1 MVNIDF
7 VQQIFSVGQSIVR
20 ADSMEGN
27 TMPEVARHVATA
39 VIFATALFA
48 SPVTLAEKTTLAVGV
63 YAGDAGR
70 LDPHVSN
77 TGQDKMLFNWMF
89 SGLVRIQPGRAS
101 PEFIEPDLAESWTSS
116 QKGTEWLFKLRR
128 GVQCHHGYGEL
139 SADDIVYSLNR
150 AANPAT
156 SSYSADYL
164 AFKSVQAVDRYTVR
178 ITLKQPI
185 PSLLGLVTNYNGG
198 YIVCKKAA
206 EEMGNGFATRPIGTG
221 PFQFAEY
228 QPQRFVRLAANDT
241 YFRGKPKL
249 REIVFRFL
257 PSASS
262 RDLAFQSGEIDVN
275 AGVRT
280 SDWVER
286 MRKLPGTKVAI
297 VEPAQ
302 VYNLY
307 LNTTVK
313 PLDDLRV
320 RQAIAAGIDPSVIVK
335 LSGEVSKKA
344 RSVIP
349 SDNVGFLADAPLI
362 PYDPQRAKA
371 LLAEAGFMDGLTIR
385 IGVTTSGTLRPQ
397 MEVIQA
403 QLRKVGINLD
413 IEAIEH
419 STWMSQLREDR
430 WPMIGY
436 SAARF
441 PIADVYLTQFFHSDS
456 TVGTP
461 TAVTNFSHCKAADRE
476 IEQAR
481 SEQDPE
487 KQKALWREAQR
498 KIIAAVC
505 AVPIEENFLTW
516 AYKSNLILGY
526 EFKGSLNLSPPVTEL
541 THFSN

>member
-1 MVNIDF
+1 MSRF
-7 VQQIFSVGQSIVR
+7 
-20 ADSMEGN
+20 AL
-27 TMPEVARHVATA
+27 HVAAAAIMA
-39 VIFATALFA
+39 VAAGA
-48 SPVTLAEKTTLAVGV
+48 PSETLAQKTTLAVGV

-116 QKGTEWLFKLRR
+116 QQGTEWVFKLRQ
-128 GVQCHHGYGEL
+128 GAQCHHGYGEL
-139 SADDIVYSLNR
+139 TAEDIVFSLNR

-156 SSYSADYL
+156 SSFSADYQ
-164 AFKSVQAVDRYTVR
+164 AFKSIEAVDKHTVK

-198 YIVCKKAA
+198 YIVCKKAV
-206 EEMGNGFATRPIGTG
+206 EELGNGFSTRPIGTG

-228 QPQRFVRLAANDT
+228 QPQRFVRLTANEA

-249 REIVFRFL
+249 KDIVFRFL

-286 MRKLPGTKVAI
+286 MRKLPNTTVAI

-313 PLDDLRV
+313 PLDDIRV
-320 RQAIAAGIDPSVIVK
+320 RQAIASGIDPSVVVK
-335 LSGEVSKKA
+335 MSGEVSKKA

-349 SDNVGFLADAPLI
+349 SDNVGFLADAKLL
-362 PYDPQRAKA
+362 PYDPEKARA
-371 LLAEAGFMDGLTIR
+371 LLAEAGYKDGLTIR

-413 IEAIEH
+413 IQAVEH

-430 WPMIGY
+430 WPIIGY

-461 TAVTNFSHCKAADRE
+461 TAVTNFSHCNVADRE
-476 IEQAR
+476 IEEAR

-516 AYKSNLILGY
+516 AYKSNLALGY

>member
-1 MVNIDF
+1 MTKRSFQMAAVAI
-7 VQQIFSVGQSIVR
+7 IAAAVGLSPQ
-20 ADSMEGN
+20 
-27 TMPEVARHVATA
+27 
-39 VIFATALFA
+39 ALA
-48 SPVTLAEKTTLAVGV
+48 QKTSLAVGV

-89 SGLVRIQPGRAS
+89 SGLVRIQPGRSS
-101 PEFIEPDLAESWTSS
+101 PEFIEPDLAESWTSA
-116 QKGTEWLFKLRR
+116 QQGTEWVFNLRK

-139 SADDIVYSLNR
+139 SAEDIVFSLSR
-150 AANPAT
+150 AANPAI
-156 SSYSADYL
+156 SSFSADYQ
-164 AFKSVQAVDRYTVR
+164 AFKSIEAVDRYTVK
-178 ITLKQPI
+178 ITLKQAI

-198 YIVCKKAA
+198 YIVCKKAV
-206 EEMGNGFATRPIGTG
+206 EELGSGFATRPIGTG
-221 PFQFAEY
+221 PFMFAEY
-228 QPQRFVRLAANDT
+228 QPQRFVRLTANET
-241 YFRGKPKL
+241 YFRGNPRLKD
-249 REIVFRFL
+249 IVFRFL

-286 MRKLPGTKVAI
+286 MKKLPNTKVAI

-307 LNTTVK
+307 LNTTMK

-320 RQAIAAGIDPSVIVK
+320 RQAIASGIDPSVIVK
-335 LSGEVSKKA
+335 LSGEVSKEA

-349 SDNVGFLADAPLI
+349 SDNVGFLTDAKLL
-362 PYDPQRAKA
+362 PYDPAKAKA
-371 LLAEAGFMDGLTIR
+371 LLAEAGYKDGLTIR

-413 IEAIEH
+413 IQAVEH

-456 TVGTP
+456 IVGKP
-461 TAVTNFSHCKAADRE
+461 AAVTNFSHCSVADQE

-481 SEQDPE
+481 SEPDPE
-487 KQKALWREAQR
+487 KQKALWQEAQR

-516 AYKSNLILGY
+516 AYKSNLDLGY
-526 EFKGSLNLSPPVTEL
+526 DFKGSLNLSPPITEL
-541 THFSN
+541 TRFSN